1 MIQFGKQAQRAMYR
15 PHACGFEASA
25 EDCVMDLSGLGGPCT
40 YSYHIKVVNY
50 HSALLVLQ

>member
-1 MIQFGKQAQRAMYR
+1 MIQFGKQAQHAMYR

-25 EDCVMDLSGLGGPCT
+25 EDCVMDLYGLGGPCT